1 MAVTISHP
9 LSTPFVQC
17 VWRQSPFWRF
27 HPHLRGIMT
36 TVASAES
43 LPISVLPDLIV
54 NRERVIFGRRTI
66 PLRGDESDTSSYV
79 WSILEQ
85 HAPNF
90 DLPGNGGINYR
101 WQIRRGRYC
110 LVPRVSHQA
119 SLTVQT
125 IRYGSF
131 AVRGPMLFN
140 TLPSEL
146 RNMTNCSSE
155 SFKHWTHFSKLYLMS
170 LGHMDTPTW
179 DERILIVSSIWLH
192 LPLPDIRYPYC
203 LIW

>member
-1 MAVTISHP
+1 MSDIW
-9 LSTPFVQC
+9 QKNN
-17 VWRQSPFWRF
+17 
-27 HPHLRGIMT
+27 
-36 TVASAES
+36 S
-43 LPISVLPDLIV
+43 LDKR
-54 NRERVIFGRRTI
+54 RERYIIMF
-66 PLRGDESDTSSYV
+66 V

-90 DLPGNGGINYR
+90 DLPGNCGINSR

-119 SLTVQT
+119 SSTVQT

-155 SFKHWTHFSKLYLMS
+155 SFKQALDTFLKTIPDEPETHGYTYMRRADYNS
-170 LGHMDTPTW
+170 LIHMTPLTTA
-179 DERILIVSSIWLH
+179 RHPSISEELDNM
-192 LPLPDIRYPYC
+192 PQTI
-203 LIW
+203 

>member
-1 MAVTISHP
+1 MAVTVSHP
-9 LSTPFVQC
+9 LSTPSVC
-17 VWRQSPFWRF
+17 VATIAILKVPSPFKRNHDHGCFSRIVTDIRIAWSDSEQWTSD
-27 HPHLRGIMT
+27 IWQKNN
-36 TVASAES
+36 S
-43 LPISVLPDLIV
+43 LEKR
-54 NRERVIFGRRTI
+54 RERYIIMF
-66 PLRGDESDTSSYV
+66 V

-90 DLPGNGGINYR
+90 DLPGNCGINSR

-119 SLTVQT
+119 SSTVQT

-155 SFKHWTHFSKLYLMS
+155 SFKQPLDTFTKLYPMS
-170 LGHMDTPTW
+170 LIHLDTRTL
-179 DERILIVSSIWLH
+179 DESGF
-192 LPLPDIRYPYC
+192 
-203 LIW
+203 

>member
-1 MAVTISHP
+1 
-9 LSTPFVQC
+9 
-17 VWRQSPFWRF
+17 
-27 HPHLRGIMT
+27 MT

-66 PLRGDESDTSSYV
+66 PLRGDERDTSS

-90 DLPGNGGINYR
+90 DLPGNCGINLH

-110 LVPRVSHQA
+110 LVPRVTHQA
-119 SLTVQT
+119 SSTVQT

-131 AVRGPMLFN
+131 VVRGPMLFN
-140 TLPSEL
+140 TLLSEL

-155 SFKHWTHFSKLYLMS
+155 SFKQAL
-170 LGHMDTPTW
+170 DTFEMISQNYT
-179 DERILIVSSIWLH
+179 
-192 LPLPDIRYPYC
+192 
-203 LIW
+203 

>member
-9 LSTPFVQC
+9 LSTPSVQC
-17 VWRQSPFWRF
+17 VSRQSPFWRF
-27 HPHLRGIMT
+27 HPHLRGTMT

-54 NRERVIFGRRTI
+54 NSERVIFGRRTI
-66 PLRGDESDTSSYV
+66 PLRRDEERYIIMFV

-90 DLPGNGGINYR
+90 DLPGNCGINSR

-119 SLTVQT
+119 SSTVQT

-155 SFKHWTHFSKLYLMS
+155 SFKQPLDTFTKLYLMS
-170 LGHMDTPTW
+170 LIHLDTRTL
-179 DERILIVSSIWLH
+179 DESGL
-192 LPLPDIRYPYC
+192 
-203 LIW
+203 